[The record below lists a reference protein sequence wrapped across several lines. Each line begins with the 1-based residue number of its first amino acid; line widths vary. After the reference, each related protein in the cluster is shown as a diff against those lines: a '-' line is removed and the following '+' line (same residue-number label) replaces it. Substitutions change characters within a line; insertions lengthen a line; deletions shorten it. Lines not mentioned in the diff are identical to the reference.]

1 MSFLSGS
8 ALLRAPATSLL
19 PRTLR
24 APLAAVYDG
33 ERNSPPV
40 LPLLPEANQER
51 LSLVRMLTA
60 IASVRT
66 IDDLKLR
73 TQQALAMY
81 LPCEHFIFASGRIR
95 AHRAFVYNLIHT
107 DAMSEQ
113 CLGEIVGNEGM
124 VPPLD
129 IDLAE
134 HYGRPKFTTTSEMKT
149 PTERIWA
156 DIFRRH
162 GIANVAWMVL
172 PGLQRNTFTGYYFIN
187 ATADISHENKLRMT
201 VLAPYLHI
209 ALNRVRGSK
218 QLREQQN
225 DRGSPQASSLLSSR
239 ETEIARWVV
248 RGKTNWEIGQILGI
262 SDKTVKTHM
271 QNILSKLHAS
281 SRAQIAA
288 LFSDE

>member
-8 ALLRAPATSLL
+8 ALLRAPITSRI
-19 PRTLR
+19 PPTLR
-24 APLAAVYDG
+24 APLAAVYGSESD
-33 ERNSPPV
+33 SLPV

-51 LSLVRMLTA
+51 LTLVRMLTA

-107 DAMSEQ
+107 DAMPEE
-113 CLGEIVGNEGM
+113 CLREIVGNEGM
-124 VPPLD
+124 VPPLE

-134 HYGRPKFTTTSEMKT
+134 HYGRPKFTTTSELKT

-156 DIFRRH
+156 DIFNRH
-162 GIANVAWMVL
+162 GIANVAWMAL
-172 PGLQRNTFTGYYFIN
+172 PGLQRNTFTGYFFIN
-187 ATADISHENKLRMT
+187 ASADITHENKLRMT

-218 QLREQQN
+218 QLREQQSGK
-225 DRGSPQASSLLSSR
+225 GSPQASSLLSSR

>member
-8 ALLRAPATSLL
+8 ALQRAPATSRL
-19 PRTLR
+19 PPTLG
-24 APLAAVYDG
+24 APLAALFGG
-33 ERNSPPV
+33 ERRA
-40 LPLLPEANQER
+40 LPLLPMLPEADQER

-60 IASVRT
+60 IASART
-66 IDDLKLR
+66 VDDLKLHA
-73 TQQALAMY
+73 QQALAQY
-81 LPCEHFIFASGRIR
+81 LPCQHFVFASGKLR
-95 AHRAFVYNLIHT
+95 AHRAFVHNLIHT
-107 DAMSEQ
+107 QAMPED
-113 CLGEIVGNEGM
+113 CLREIVGNDGM

-134 HYGRPKFTTTSEMKT
+134 HYGRPKFTTTSGLKT
-149 PTERIWA
+149 PTECVWA
-156 DIFRRH
+156 NIFRRH

-172 PGLQRNTFTGYYFIN
+172 PGPQRNTYTGYFFVN
-187 ATADISHENKLRMT
+187 TSTDISHENKLRMT

-209 ALNRVRGSK
+209 ALNRVRSAK
-218 QLREQQN
+218 QS
-225 DRGSPQASSLLSSR
+225 DKATPQPSALLSSR
-239 ETEIARWVV
+239 ETEIARWVA

-288 LFSDE
+288 LFCDE

>member
-8 ALLRAPATSLL
+8 ALHRVAATSLI
-19 PRTLR
+19 PPTLGS
-24 APLAAVYDG
+24 PLATLYGGD
-33 ERNSPPV
+33 RTS
-40 LPLLPEANQER
+40 LPLLPMLPEANQER

-66 IDDLKLR
+66 VDDLKLR
-73 TQQALAMY
+73 TQQALDMY
-81 LPCEHFIFASGRIR
+81 LPCEHFTFASGRLR
-95 AHRAFVYNLIHT
+95 AHRAFVHNLIHT
-107 DAMSEQ
+107 DAMPEE
-113 CLGEIVGNEGM
+113 CLREIVGNEGM

-134 HYGRPKFTTTSEMKT
+134 HYGRPKFTTTGDLKT
-149 PTERIWA
+149 PTERVWG

-162 GIANVAWMVL
+162 DIANVVWMVL
-172 PGLQRNTFTGYYFIN
+172 PGLQRNTFTGYFFAN
-187 ATADISHENKLRMT
+187 ASTEMAHENKLRMT

-209 ALNRVRGSK
+209 ALNRVRGAK
-218 QLREQQN
+218 LLRERQSG
-225 DRGSPQASSLLSSR
+225 RSSPQPSSLLSSR
-239 ETEIARWVV
+239 EIEIARWVA

>member
-1 MSFLSGS
+1 MSFLAGS
-8 ALLRAPATSLL
+8 ALLRAPTSGLVH
-19 PRTLR
+19 TLR
-24 APLAAVYDG
+24 APLAAVYDS

-107 DAMSEQ
+107 DAMSEE
-113 CLGEIVGNEGM
+113 CLGEIVGNEGL

-134 HYGRPKFTTTSEMKT
+134 HYGRPKFTTTCDLKT
-149 PTERIWA
+149 PTECIWA

-162 GIANVAWMVL
+162 GIDNVAWMVL
-172 PGLQRNTFTGYYFIN
+172 PGLQRNTFTGYYFVN
-187 ATADISHENKLRMT
+187 AAANISHENKLRMT

-218 QLREQQN
+218 QLREQQS

>member
-8 ALLRAPATSLL
+8 ALHRAPAS
-19 PRTLR
+19 R
-24 APLAAVYDG
+24 APLAALYG
-33 ERNSPPV
+33 SQRSSPPV

-51 LSLVRMLTA
+51 LVLISMLTA

-66 IDDLKLR
+66 VEDLKLR

-81 LPCEHFIFASGRIR
+81 LPCEHFIFASGRLR

-107 DAMSEQ
+107 DAMPEE
-113 CLGEIVGNEGM
+113 CLREIVGNEGM

-134 HYGRPKFTTTSEMKT
+134 HYGRPKFTTTSELKT
-149 PTERIWA
+149 PTECVWA
-156 DIFRRH
+156 NIFRRH
-162 GIANVAWMVL
+162 GIANVAWMAL
-172 PGLQRNTFTGYYFIN
+172 PGLQRNTFTGYFFIN
-187 ATADISHENKLRMT
+187 ASASITHENKLRMT
-201 VLAPYLHI
+201 ILAPYLHI
-209 ALNRVRGSK
+209 ALNQVRGSK
-218 QLREQQN
+218 QLREQQAE
-225 DRGSPQASSLLSSR
+225 RGTQPSSLLSSR
-239 ETEIARWVV
+239 ETEIARWVA

-288 LFSDE
+288 LFSNE

>member
-1 MSFLSGS
+1 MSFLTGS
-8 ALLRAPATSLL
+8 ALQRVQASNLIP
-19 PRTLR
+19 PTLG
-24 APLAAVYDG
+24 APLATLYGG
-33 ERNSPPV
+33 ERSSLPL

-51 LSLVRMLTA
+51 LTLVRLLTA
-60 IASVRT
+60 ISSVRT
-66 IDDLKLR
+66 VEDLKLR
-73 TQQALAMY
+73 TQQALEMY
-81 LPCEHFIFASGRIR
+81 LPCEHFTFASGKLR
-95 AHRAFVYNLIHT
+95 AHRAFVQNLIHT
-107 DAMSEQ
+107 DAFPDE
-113 CLGEIVGNEGM
+113 CLRELVGSEGM

-134 HYGRPKFTTTSEMKT
+134 HYGRPKFTITRELKT
-149 PTERIWA
+149 PNERVWA

-172 PGLQRNTFTGYYFIN
+172 PGLQRNTFTGYFFAN
-187 ATADISHENKLRMT
+187 ASADVAHENKLRMT

-209 ALNRVRGSK
+209 ALNRVRGAK
-218 QLREQQN
+218 LLREQQG
-225 DRGSPQASSLLSSR
+225 DRSNPQPASLLSSR
-239 ETEIARWVV
+239 EIEIARWVA

>member
-1 MSFLSGS
+1 MSFLSGN
-8 ALLRAPATSLL
+8 ALHRAPATSLIH
-19 PRTLR
+19 TLR
-24 APLAAVYDG
+24 APLATLYTG
-33 ERNSPPV
+33 EQPSLPL
-40 LPLLPEANQER
+40 LPLLPEADQER
-51 LSLVRMLTA
+51 LTLVRMLTA

-66 IDDLKLR
+66 VEDLKLR
-73 TQQALAMY
+73 TQQALALY
-81 LPCEHFIFASGRIR
+81 LPCEHFIFASGKLR

-107 DAMSEQ
+107 DAMPEE
-113 CLGEIVGNEGM
+113 CLREVVGNEGM

-134 HYGRPKFTTTSEMKT
+134 HYGRPKFTTTSALKT
-149 PTERIWA
+149 PTESVWA

-172 PGLQRNTFTGYYFIN
+172 PGLQRNTFTGYFFVN
-187 ATADISHENKLRMT
+187 ACASISHENKLRMT

-209 ALNRVRGSK
+209 ALNRVRGVK
-218 QLREQQN
+218 LLREQQS
-225 DRGSPQASSLLSSR
+225 DRSTPQPSALLSSR
-239 ETEIARWVV
+239 ETEIARWVA

-271 QNILSKLHAS
+271 QNILGKLHAS

-288 LFSDE
+288 LFCDE